1 MELLDTEVF
10 DYFTEAEINLIK
22 DKVIRYSL
30 DDRFYDENVLIIDTI
45 IFT

>member
-1 MELLDTEVF
+1 MEMIDTEVF
-10 DYFTEAEINLIK
+10 DYFTEAELNLIK

-30 DDRFYDENVLIIDTI
+30 DDRFYDQNVFIIETI